1 MQRERKIVI
10 KPCDKGAGIIVVD
23 FKDYVSSCKDHLSS
37 SQIVNG
43 NECPFYSLSSGQ
55 ELKKSKEKILSVLYD
70 GKSKNFISAEEF
82 IAMDPSN
89 SDPAKFYQIF
99 KVHKSHPNPGPG
111 SLPPGRPIVSGCN
124 SHTQNISKFV
134 DAHIKEFV
142 PMIPSYIQDTPD
154 FLRKLEHLKSNFSL
168 QDAFL
173 VTIDVSSL
181 YTNIPQDEGLV
192 VLENFLDTVRTNK
205 TVPTHFLVSLTKLIL
220 SENIFEF
227 DKQLY
232 RQNIGTAM
240 GTPVAPSYA
249 NIFMSMIDTM
259 LNSLAT
265 YLNHGTNPFISYY
278 RYIDDIFIVYKGPM
292 NVLQLF
298 LEEINNIHDSIKF
311 TSDMSSPFSCNV
323 PHDANY
329 DCFCHTSN
337 SIPFLDT
344 LVTLNNG
351 HLVTDLFRKPTDRC
365 QYLLPSSCHPSNIT
379 KNIPYSLAF
388 RIVRICSERS
398 SLLMRLDEL
407 KELLLTREY
416 CPKVIDEALNRA
428 KLLSREE
435 TLKKVVKKRTD
446 RVVFSLPY
454 HPALPSINGIVKNAW
469 KTMVKDPYLKEIFD
483 KPPMVAF
490 RRPKSLRDML
500 VRAKLPENNPRKS
513 VRNKN
518 GMKKCQKCVICP
530 FVNECKS
537 VQSTYGLHS
546 TTINEPTNCNSTNVI
561 YVITCIKCHEQYIGQ
576 TGRPFKERLKEHL
589 SYVRNK
595 KTSEPTGFHFNQ
607 PGHKISHLRAT
618 ILEICNSN
626 SKIYRETREELFI
639 QNFQTKFHGMNR
651 KL

>member
-1 MQRERKIVI
+1 
-10 KPCDKGAGIIVVD
+10 
-23 FKDYVSSCKDHLSS
+23 
-37 SQIVNG
+37 
-43 NECPFYSLSSGQ
+43 
-55 ELKKSKEKILSVLYD
+55 
-70 GKSKNFISAEEF
+70 
-82 IAMDPSN
+82 
-89 SDPAKFYQIF
+89 
-99 KVHKSHPNPGPG
+99 
-111 SLPPGRPIVSGCN
+111 
-124 SHTQNISKFV
+124 
-134 DAHIKEFV
+134 
-142 PMIPSYIQDTPD
+142 
-154 FLRKLEHLKSNFSL
+154 
-168 QDAFL
+168 
-173 VTIDVSSL
+173 
-181 YTNIPQDEGLV
+181 
-192 VLENFLDTVRTNK
+192 
-205 TVPTHFLVSLTKLIL
+205 
-220 SENIFEF
+220 
-227 DKQLY
+227 
-232 RQNIGTAM
+232 
-240 GTPVAPSYA
+240 
-249 NIFMSMIDTM
+249 M

-435 TLKKVVKKRTD
+435 TLKKVVKKPTD

-513 VRNKN
+513 LQNMSN
-518 GMKKCQKCVICP
+518 
-530 FVNECKS
+530 
-537 VQSTYGLHS
+537 
-546 TTINEPTNCNSTNVI
+546 
-561 YVITCIKCHEQYIGQ
+561 KCHERMSEVCY
-576 TGRPFKERLKEHL
+576 L
-589 SYVRNK
+589 SI
-595 KTSEPTGFHFNQ
+595 SE
-607 PGHKISHLRAT
+607 
-618 ILEICNSN
+618 
-626 SKIYRETREELFI
+626 
-639 QNFQTKFHGMNR
+639 
-651 KL
+651 